1 MTLKLNARLKSL
13 TLRFVRKK
21 VPVNFGS
28 VSL

>member
-1 MTLKLNARLKSL
+1 MTVKLNTRLKSL

-21 VPVNFGS
+21 VKVNFGS